1 MRLLITAL
9 AVFALIH
16 MLKSDLTEGTIQLAA
31 FASDEPTCEDVDKP
45 VSIVVTTVQGD
56 TIETLFALYP
66 DPSMPFIDR
75 LSVFY
80 QLNPHLQLQDI
91 VGGEQ
96 IEIPLSSET
105 VTFCS
110 KQ

>member
-1 MRLLITAL
+1 MRLLLSAL
-9 AVFALIH
+9 AVFALFY
-16 MLKSDLTEGTIQLAA
+16 MLKMDLTEGTIQLAA
-31 FASDEPTCEDVDKP
+31 FASDEPACQEVDKP
-45 VSIVVTTVQGD
+45 VSIVVTTVEDD

-66 DPSMPFIDR
+66 DSSMTFMDR
-75 LSVFY
+75 LTIFY
-80 QLNPHLQLQDI
+80 ELNPHLQLQDI

-105 VTFCS
+105 VTICS